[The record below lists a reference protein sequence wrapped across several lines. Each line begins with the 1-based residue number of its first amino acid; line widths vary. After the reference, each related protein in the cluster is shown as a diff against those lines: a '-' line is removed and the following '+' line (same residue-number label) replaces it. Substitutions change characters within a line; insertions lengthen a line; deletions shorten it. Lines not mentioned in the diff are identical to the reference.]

1 MEETKIYYASRT
13 HSQLTQFVHEV
24 SKTMYAE
31 NTYEVSLA
39 SRKNMCINPDVKK
52 LGNVNKINEACL
64 DLQKSGSK
72 KGPCKFLPPA
82 DNVTKWNHFRDH
94 ALAKVRDIEDLVTV
108 GEKLSTCPYY
118 GSRNTAKSARVSDHI
133 TVLPST

>member
-31 NTYEVSLA
+31 DTYEVSLA

-64 DLQKSGSK
+64 DLQKSGNCRLLGINK
-72 KGPCKFLPPA
+72 EI
-82 DNVTKWNHFRDH
+82 DNSVIR
-94 ALAKVRDIEDLVTV
+94 IEERSL
-108 GEKLSTCPYY
+108 
-118 GSRNTAKSARVSDHI
+118 
-133 TVLPST
+133 

>member
-1 MEETKIYYASRT
+1 MYKNLGGIFTYFLYRFELKKKASIYEEEEDPELEETKIYYASRT

-31 NTYEVSLA
+31 DTYEVSLA

-64 DLQKSGSK
+64 DLQKSGKLQNDNASAK
-72 KGPCKFLPPA
+72 KL
-82 DNVTKWNHFRDH
+82 TK
-94 ALAKVRDIEDLVTV
+94 LV
-108 GEKLSTCPYY
+108 
-118 GSRNTAKSARVSDHI
+118 D
-133 TVLPST
+133 